1 MSHFSVPAEPR
12 RAAVFF
18 ILVTVVLDMLSFGII
33 IPVLPNLVEQFLGG
47 DTAQAAEMYG
57 LMGTAWAL
65 MQFVCSPIQ
74 GALSD
79 RFGRRP
85 VVLLSNFGLG
95 LDFILMALAPSLAWL
110 FVGRLISGIASS
122 SFSTAGAYIADVTTH
137 DNRAG
142 AFGMMG
148 AAFGLGFVLGPAV
161 GGLLGAI
168 DPRWPFWGAAAT
180 SLLNAA
186 YGFFVLPESLPPEK
200 RAPFR
205 WIKANPV
212 GSLILLRSHHE
223 LFGLAT
229 ANFLT
234 NLAHVVL
241 PSVAVLYLGYRYG
254 WGPSAVGFTL
264 AAVGVCAMIVQ
275 GTLVKPI
282 TAQLGERRTLLT
294 GLFCGA
300 AGFAIYGLA
309 PTPALYCLG
318 IPAMAFW
325 GLAGPS
331 AQVFMTRRV
340 SPSEQGQL
348 QGAIASLTG
357 IAGLI
362 GPSLFTQT
370 FAAFIGPQADW
381 HLPGAPYLLSSLL
394 LLVAMAVAWRATRA
408 VDQVTECRAP

>member
-1 MSHFSVPAEPR
+1 MNQSPLSAEPR
-12 RAAVFF
+12 QAAVFF
-18 ILVTVVLDMLSFGII
+18 ILITVVLDMLSFGII
-33 IPVLPNLVEQFLGG
+33 IPVLPRLVENFLGG
-47 DTAQAAEMYG
+47 DTAQAAEIYG

-79 RFGRRP
+79 HFGRRP
-85 VVLLSNFGLG
+85 VVLLSNLGLG
-95 LDFILMALAPSLAWL
+95 LDFILMALAPNLAWL
-110 FVGRLISGIASS
+110 FAGRVISGIASS
-122 SFSTAGAYIADVTTH
+122 SFSTAGAYIADVTPPEK
-137 DNRAG
+137 RAG

-161 GGLLGAI
+161 GGILGAI

-180 SLLNAA
+180 SLLNAC
-186 YGFFVLPESLPPEK
+186 YGFFVLPESLALEK
-200 RAPFR
+200 RASFTWR
-205 WIKANPV
+205 RANPV
-212 GSLILLRSHHE
+212 GSLVLLRSHHE

-229 ANFLT
+229 ANFLM

-264 AAVGVCAMIVQ
+264 ASVGVCAMIVQ
-275 GTLVKPI
+275 GALVKPI
-282 TAQLGERRTLLT
+282 TARLGERSTMLT

-309 PTPALYCLG
+309 PTPVLYCLG
-318 IPAMAFW
+318 IPVMAFW

-331 AQVFMTRRV
+331 SQVFMTRRV

-370 FAAFIGPQADW
+370 FAAFIGPQAEW
-381 HLPGAPYLLSSLL
+381 QLPGAPYLLSTALL
-394 LLVAMAVAWRATRA
+394 LAAMVVAGRATRA
-408 VDQVTECRAP
+408 AY

>member
-1 MSHFSVPAEPR
+1 MAPSMSQAQPSLQPR

-33 IPVLPNLVEQFLGG
+33 IPVLPKLVETFLGG
-47 DTAQAAEMYG
+47 DTAEAAEIYG

-85 VVLLSNFGLG
+85 VVLLSNVGLG
-95 LDFILMALAPSLAWL
+95 LDFILMALAPNLAWL
-110 FVGRLISGIASS
+110 FAGRVISGIASS
-122 SFSTAGAYIADVTTH
+122 SFSTAGAYIADVTSP
-137 DNRAG
+137 DKRAA
-142 AFGMMG
+142 AFGLMG
-148 AAFGLGFVLGPAV
+148 AAFGLGFMLGPAV
-161 GGLLGAI
+161 GGLLGAV

-180 SLLNAA
+180 SLLNAC
-186 YGFFVLPESLPPEK
+186 YGFFVLPESLPREK
-200 RAPFR
+200 QAPFR
-205 WIKANPV
+205 WRRANPL
-212 GSLILLRSHHE
+212 GALILLRSHHE

-229 ANFLT
+229 ATFLM

-264 AAVGVCAMIVQ
+264 AAVGACAMIVQ
-275 GTLVKPI
+275 GTLVNPI
-282 TAQLGERRTLLT
+282 TTRLGERRTLLI
-294 GLFCGA
+294 GLLCGA

-309 PTPALYCLG
+309 PTPLVYCFG
-318 IPAMAFW
+318 IPVMAFW

-362 GPSLFTQT
+362 GPSLFAQT
-370 FAAFIGPQADW
+370 FAAFIGPQADL
-381 HLPGAPYLLSSLL
+381 HLPGAPYLLSTIMLL
-394 LLVAMAVAWRATRA
+394 MGTGIAWRATRGA
-408 VDQVTECRAP
+408 R